1 MTQNSEI
8 SAGRARRI
16 FLCIISEYAKKC
28 IVLRMDLRYNRAVG
42 TPDPD
47 AVFRD
52 KQRRMLEMTL
62 RNLRIFL
69 AVADCGSMSEAAKKM
84 NIAQPSVSGTI
95 GEIEEQYGVRLF
107 ERLGRRLYITPT
119 GTQLREYARHILS
132 MYDAMEQRLK
142 NADETDMLRV
152 GATVTVGTCILG
164 GVLQQYISETK
175 NQPPQVVVDNT
186 RVIEQHLLKSRLD
199 VAVVEGKITSPDLVT
214 QFMMYDPMVLVCA
227 SDRNPF
233 GSKKSVRLADLRDIP
248 FILREKGSGTRE
260 VFESVMPHINIQWV
274 CNNSEAILRGV
285 EMGFGMTVISRRL
298 ASERLRSGAL
308 TELRVADAELNR
320 QFHIV
325 WHKNK
330 YLSESMKQFINT
342 CARCGERIR
351 AQ

>member
-1 MTQNSEI
+1 
-8 SAGRARRI
+8 
-16 FLCIISEYAKKC
+16 
-28 IVLRMDLRYNRAVG
+28 
-42 TPDPD
+42 
-47 AVFRD
+47 
-52 KQRRMLEMTL
+52 MTL

-84 NIAQPSVSGTI
+84 HIAQPSVSGTI

-119 GTQLREYARHILS
+119 GTQLSEYARHILS

-164 GVLQQYISETK
+164 ELLKQYIDETG
-175 NQPPQVVVDNT
+175 NQAPQAVVDNT
-186 RVIEQHLLKSRLD
+186 RVIEQKLLKSELD
-199 VAVVEGKITSPDLVT
+199 IAVVEGKIRSSDLVT
-214 QFMMYDPMVLVCA
+214 QVMMTDPLVLVCA
-227 SDRNPF
+227 RDHNPF
-233 GSKKSVRLADLRDIP
+233 GMKRTVHLADLVDIP
-248 FILREKGSGTRE
+248 FILREEGSGTRE

-298 ASERLRSGAL
+298 AAERLRSGSL
-308 TELRVADAELNR
+308 IELYVSDAELSR
-320 QFHIV
+320 QFSVV

-330 YLSESMKQFINT
+330 YLSNSMQQFIEL
-342 CARCGERIR
+342 CHQYGRMA
-351 AQ
+351 